1 MSNRPDCM
9 LSCRRRL
16 KATICI
22 LRMITIAKIEPLLN
36 LGMEPIPEE
45 DHELTSFSPTH
56 TVKHEKKSRLTEVYT
71 SEQVDTL
78 VSTVPHSTVSN
89 TLKLKKKDELTQSI
103 SPSTYLSDE
112 LARPTNARGSTY
124 SYTYESHYDEPPNE
138 TLSDICFPNKELNG
152 DIELHSS
159 QTKKSVR
166 HLPVTNQEAEY
177 FFDADGSPL
186 PVTRTSPYEHDKDTS
201 CRNDIAYDAPPP
213 APSSFSETERYAS
226 RDVPSAPGIPE
237 ITDVTSYDIGLT
249 WQCPDMQGKA
259 GSVIGYQVEI
269 REVGTSEWYLAHED
283 LIKANRFRI
292 KDLNPHV
299 EYEIRVVAVNSAG
312 RGMPSATSTSVQLR
326 LDCDL
331 HPNFNGWRGTAP
343 GRPYVVLLDSDRIIL
358 EWAPAVANPG
368 SAPVAGYEIS
378 YRASGSDWIQSNDY
392 LITTCRTEI
401 LNLKPNGEYEFRVV
415 AKTAD
420 GLSEPSI
427 SSGFIRLKPSVPSRV
442 LPMTKA
448 ESSFSP
454 PGQPQIEELELN
466 WVRLRWAEGGSP
478 DEFPSSYI
486 VEYRE
491 IGDPLW
497 YTATTAVFITSY
509 TVECL
514 RPNSTYEFRVIAR
527 ARDGSISAPSAISDV
542 VQLRPSIRSGVL
554 HGVPAKPQPPEYVD
568 FGSGDR
574 VTLCWFPAA
583 SSLPIQ
589 GYDVEFRDHQQDA
602 AWYKVNEILIRS
614 CKMTVGDL
622 IPGHE
627 YQFRIIACNSVGYS
641 VPSDPSPGIHIGI
654 SYNDDDNFVGTATHG
669 TIPLLQDEIIRESP
683 PLPDR
688 DDSPP
693 PIHKRF
699 LRERDSLHWRDPTLR
714 EVIEYLDSANK
725 IEQLNASGYLQHL
738 TFNDNA
744 IKEETRELGGIPKL
758 VRLLSSDVP
767 DIQKNVCGC
776 LKNLSFRKENDENKR
791 AINGAGGI
799 VALAALLKQTHDAQ
813 VMEEVT
819 ATLWNLSS
827 CDDLKSIILSQ
838 VSEPINQ
845 RIVIPGSGLIKN
857 NAESWLS
864 MSHSINTNVSAAS
877 SNARKILRGCP
888 GLIESLIYYL
898 HHSILRNQIDTR
910 SVENVVI
917 QEVKDENY
925 NPKADFEATQRE
937 RSKSAPSESPKSKKK
952 ESMSDILLFPMM
964 EKYFML
970 LMEKM
975 APFLWGTELLWQSQL
990 VKLYLKLLQEA
1001 SNPEIL
1007 EASAGAIQNL
1017 AACHFEPSVNVRAC
1031 IRTEKGLPVL
1041 VELLRLNDDKRNR
1054 ELIGK
1059 YAMKD
1064 LVTKLPRANQRFR
1077 DPNVSDATIGAI
1089 LGILFETVKHSADFT
1104 RNIHECGGT
1113 ERLRS
1118 LASAHPIYSTRICK
1132 YASQVLY
1139 LMWQHKELHD
1149 GFKRNGLKE
1158 SDFYSGTSVRVRN
1171 ATTLSRP
1178 ISSQGAERP
1187 TNLRSEN
1194 FDDSASTYGTG
1205 RYDTLDSRASVPEG
1219 FTYGKTSLENN
1230 PENLFYKL
1238 AIARCIH
1245 LDLITRLVSHCML
1258 RYISA
1263 VNVVAQQVVTAGFL
1277 ESSAVEN
1284 LQTIISSVF
1293 FQLHL
1298 GLKSS
1303 RFRISLLQE
1312 ELHVVAPCVST
1323 RHCFAKKSLQC
1334 SAASLFR

>member
-1 MSNRPDCM
+1 
-9 LSCRRRL
+9 
-16 KATICI
+16 
-22 LRMITIAKIEPLLN
+22 
-36 LGMEPIPEE
+36 MEPIPEE
-45 DHELTSFSPTH
+45 DHELISFSPTH

-78 VSTVPHSTVSN
+78 VSTVPQSAVPDTW
-89 TLKLKKKDELTQSI
+89 KLENKDELTQSI
-103 SPSTYLSDE
+103 IPSTYLSE
-112 LARPTNARGSTY
+112 TLAGPTSARGSTY
-124 SYTYESHYDEPPNE
+124 SYTYESHYDEPPDE
-138 TLSDICFPNKELNG
+138 TLPDVCFPNKELNG
-152 DIELHSS
+152 DIERHSS
-159 QTKKSVR
+159 QTKKITRVTKVTTTRSVR
-166 HLPVTNQEAEY
+166 HLPVANQEAEY

-186 PVTRTSPYEHDKDTS
+186 PVTRITPPYEHDEDTS
-201 CRNDIAYDAPPP
+201 CRHDIAYDAPPP
-213 APSSFSETERYAS
+213 APSSFHETEHYAL
-226 RDVPSAPGIPE
+226 RDVPSAPGVPE

-249 WQCPDMQGKA
+249 WQCPDVQGRA
-259 GSVIGYQVEI
+259 GSIIGYQVEI
-269 REVGTSEWYLAHED
+269 CEIGTSEWYLAHEN
-283 LIKANRFRI
+283 LIKENRFRI
-292 KDLNPHV
+292 KNLSPHV

-312 RGMPSATSTSVQLR
+312 RGMPSATSASVQLR
-326 LDCDL
+326 LGL
-331 HPNFNGWRGTAP
+331 HPDFIGWKGTAP
-343 GRPYVVLLDSDRIIL
+343 GRPYVLLRDSDRIVL
-358 EWAPAVANPG
+358 EWAPAIANSD
-368 SAPVAGYEIS
+368 SAPVAGYEVS

-392 LITTCRTEI
+392 PITTCRTEI
-401 LNLKPNGEYEFRVV
+401 SNLKPNGEYEFRVR

-420 GLSEPSI
+420 GLSEPSL

-442 LPMTKA
+442 PPLMKA
-448 ESSFSP
+448 ESFPP
-454 PGQPQIEELELN
+454 PGQPQIEEVELN
-466 WVRLRWAEGGSP
+466 WVRLRWAEGRSP
-478 DEFPSSYI
+478 DEPPASYI

-497 YTATTAVFITSY
+497 YTATTSVCITSY

-527 ARDGSISAPSAISDV
+527 ARDGSISTPSAVSDI
-542 VQLRPSIRSGVL
+542 VQLRPSIKSGVL

-589 GYDVEFRDHQQDA
+589 GYDIEFRDHQQDA
-602 AWYKVNEILIRS
+602 AWYKVNETLIRS

-627 YQFRIIACNSVGYS
+627 YQFRVIACNSVGYS
-641 VPSDPSPGIHIGI
+641 VPSDPSPGVHIGI
-654 SYNDDDNFVGTATHG
+654 SYNGNDNYVETYGAV
-669 TIPLLQDEIIRESP
+669 PLLQDEIVRESP

-693 PIHKRF
+693 PIHKKF
-699 LRERDSLHWRDPTLR
+699 LRERDGLHWRDPTLR

-725 IEQLNASGYLQHL
+725 VEQLNASGYLQHL

-776 LKNLSFRKENDENKR
+776 LKNLSFGKENDENKR

-799 VALAALLKQTHDAQ
+799 VALAALLRQTHDAQ

-827 CDDLKSIILSQ
+827 CDDLKPAILSQ
-838 VSEPINQ
+838 VSESITQ
-845 RIVIPGSGLIKN
+845 RIVVPGSGSIRN
-857 NAESWLS
+857 NAESGLS
-864 MSHSINTNVSAAS
+864 MSHSINMFKNGTGVLRQISSILRVLLSITLLRFFNDSTRFHNEIVIFNNYLELENRIFRNVSAAS
-877 SNARKILRGCP
+877 CNARKILRGCP
-888 GLIESLIYYL
+888 GLIESLIHYL
-898 HHSILRNQIDTR
+898 HYAILRNQIDTR
-910 SVENVVI
+910 SVENVVCTLRNLSYRI

-925 NPKADFEATQRE
+925 NPKAVFEATQRE
-937 RSKSAPSESPKSKKK
+937 RSKSAPSESPKIKKK
-952 ESMSDILLFPMM
+952 ESNKKKRIAQSTAVNGSRSVMG
-964 EKYFML
+964 
-970 LMEKM
+970 
-975 APFLWGTELLWQSQL
+975 AELLWQSQL

-1041 VELLRLNDDKRNR
+1041 VELLRLNDDKVVRAVTTALRNLSLDQRNR

-1064 LVTKLPRANQRFR
+1064 LVAKLPLADQRFR

-1113 ERLRS
+1113 ERLRN
-1118 LASAHPIYSTRICK
+1118 LASSYPRYSTRICK

-1158 SDFYSGTSVRVRN
+1158 SDFYSGTTIRARD

-1178 ISSQGAERP
+1178 ISSQGTERP
-1187 TNLRSEN
+1187 THLKSEN
-1194 FDDSASTYGTG
+1194 FDDNASTYGTG
-1205 RYDTLDSRASVPEG
+1205 RYNTLDSRISAPEGSAYGRSSPERNLQNLSLQSRSSRMHSFGSHHQGGEPLYASVHKRSE
-1219 FTYGKTSLENN
+1219 
-1230 PENLFYKL
+1230 
-1238 AIARCIH
+1238 
-1245 LDLITRLVSHCML
+1245 HCDPTGGD
-1258 RYISA
+1258 SW
-1263 VNVVAQQVVTAGFL
+1263 V
-1277 ESSAVEN
+1277 
-1284 LQTIISSVF
+1284 
-1293 FQLHL
+1293 
-1298 GLKSS
+1298 
-1303 RFRISLLQE
+1303 
-1312 ELHVVAPCVST
+1312 
-1323 RHCFAKKSLQC
+1323 
-1334 SAASLFR
+1334 

>member
-1 MSNRPDCM
+1 
-9 LSCRRRL
+9 
-16 KATICI
+16 
-22 LRMITIAKIEPLLN
+22 
-36 LGMEPIPEE
+36 MEPIPEE
-45 DHELTSFSPTH
+45 DHELISFSPTQ

-78 VSTVPHSTVSN
+78 VR
-89 TLKLKKKDELTQSI
+89 I
-103 SPSTYLSDE
+103 PSTYLSE
-112 LARPTNARGSTY
+112 ALAGPTSARGSTY
-124 SYTYESHYDEPPNE
+124 SYTYESHYDEPSNE
-138 TLSDICFPNKELNG
+138 TLPDVCFPNKELNG
-152 DIELHSS
+152 DIERHSS
-159 QTKKSVR
+159 QTKKITRVTKVTTTRSVR

-177 FFDADGSPL
+177 FFDANGSPL
-186 PVTRTSPYEHDKDTS
+186 PVTRITPPYEHDEDTS
-201 CRNDIAYDAPPP
+201 CRHNIAYDAPPP
-213 APSSFSETERYAS
+213 APSSFHGTEHYTL
-226 RDVPSAPGIPE
+226 RDVPSAPGVPE
-237 ITDVTSYDIGLT
+237 ITDVTSYDIGLR
-249 WQCPDMQGKA
+249 WQCPDVQGRA

-269 REVGTSEWYLAHED
+269 CEIGTSEWYLAHEN
-283 LIKANRFRI
+283 LIKENRFRI
-292 KDLNPHV
+292 KNLSPHI

-312 RGMPSATSTSVQLR
+312 RGMPSATSASVQLR
-326 LDCDL
+326 LDYDL
-331 HPNFNGWRGTAP
+331 HSDFIGWRGTAP
-343 GRPYVVLLDSDRIIL
+343 GRPYVLLLDSDRIVL
-358 EWAPAVANPG
+358 EWAPAIANSD
-368 SAPVAGYEIS
+368 SAPVAGYEVS

-392 LITTCRTEI
+392 PITTCRTEI
-401 LNLKPNGEYEFRVV
+401 SNLKPNGEYEFRVR

-420 GLSEPSI
+420 GLSEPSL

-442 LPMTKA
+442 PPLTKA

-454 PGQPQIEELELN
+454 PGQPQIEEIELN

-478 DEFPSSYI
+478 DEPPASYI

-497 YTATTAVFITSY
+497 YTATTSVCITSY

-527 ARDGSISAPSAISDV
+527 ARDGSISTPSAISDI
-542 VQLRPSIRSGVL
+542 VQLRPSIKSGVV

-602 AWYKVNEILIRS
+602 AWYKINETLIRS

-622 IPGHE
+622 IPDHE
-627 YQFRIIACNSVGYS
+627 YQFRVIACNSVGYS
-641 VPSDPSPGIHIGI
+641 VPSDPSPGVHIGI
-654 SYNDDDNFVGTATHG
+654 SYNGNDNYVETATYG
-669 TIPLLQDEIIRESP
+669 AVPLLQDEIVRESP

-693 PIHKRF
+693 PIHKKF
-699 LRERDSLHWRDPTLR
+699 LREKDVHWRDPTLR
-714 EVIEYLDSANK
+714 EVIEYLDSVNK

-776 LKNLSFRKENDENKR
+776 LKNLSFGKENDENKR

-799 VALAALLKQTHDAQ
+799 VALAALLRQTHDAQ

-827 CDDLKSIILSQ
+827 CDDLKPAILNQ
-838 VSEPINQ
+838 VSEPITQ
-845 RIVIPGSGLIKN
+845 RIVVPGSGSIRN
-857 NAESWLS
+857 NAESGLR
-864 MSHSINTNVSAAS
+864 MSHSINMFKNGTGVLRQISKNRIFRNVSAAS
-877 SNARKILRGCP
+877 FNARKILRGCP
-888 GLIESLIYYL
+888 GLIESLIHYL
-898 HHSILRNQIDTR
+898 HHAILRNQIDTR
-910 SVENVVI
+910 SVENVVCTLRNLSYRI

-925 NPKADFEATQRE
+925 NPKAVFEASQRE

-952 ESMSDILLFPMM
+952 ESNKKKRIAQSTAVNGSRSVMG
-964 EKYFML
+964 
-970 LMEKM
+970 
-975 APFLWGTELLWQSQL
+975 AELLWQSQL

-1041 VELLRLNDDKRNR
+1041 VELLRLNDDKVVRAVTTALRNLSLDQRNR

-1064 LVTKLPRANQRFR
+1064 LVAKLPLVDQRFR

-1113 ERLRS
+1113 ERLRN
-1118 LASAHPIYSTRICK
+1118 LACSYPIYSTRICK
-1132 YASQVLY
+1132 YASQRLQLPGALDTAEMVANVLQVLY

-1149 GFKRNGLKE
+1149 DFKRNGLKE
-1158 SDFYSGTSVRVRN
+1158 SDFYSGTTIRARD

-1178 ISSQGAERP
+1178 ISSQGTERP
-1187 TNLRSEN
+1187 THLKSEN
-1194 FDDSASTYGTG
+1194 FDDNASTYGTG
-1205 RYDTLDSRASVPEG
+1205 RYNTLDSRASAPEG
-1219 FTYGKTSLENN
+1219 SAYGKTFSERN
-1230 PENLFYKL
+1230 PQNL
-1238 AIARCIH
+1238 
-1245 LDLITRLVSHCML
+1245 
-1258 RYISA
+1258 
-1263 VNVVAQQVVTAGFL
+1263 
-1277 ESSAVEN
+1277 
-1284 LQTIISSVF
+1284 
-1293 FQLHL
+1293 
-1298 GLKSS
+1298 
-1303 RFRISLLQE
+1303 
-1312 ELHVVAPCVST
+1312 
-1323 RHCFAKKSLQC
+1323 SLQ
-1334 SAASLFR
+1334 SRNNRMHSFGSLHQAGEPLYASVHKRSERCGPTGGDSWV

>member
-1 MSNRPDCM
+1 
-9 LSCRRRL
+9 
-16 KATICI
+16 
-22 LRMITIAKIEPLLN
+22 
-36 LGMEPIPEE
+36 MEPIPEE
-45 DHELTSFSPTH
+45 DHELTSFSPAH
-56 TVKHEKKSRLTEVYT
+56 TIKHEKKSRLTEVYT

-78 VSTVPHSTVSN
+78 VSRVPQSAIADTW
-89 TLKLKKKDELTQSI
+89 KPGKKDEPSHSVL
-103 SPSTYLSDE
+103 PSTYLSE
-112 LARPTNARGSTY
+112 TLAGPTSARGSTY
-124 SYTYESHYDEPPNE
+124 SYTYESHYDEPPDE
-138 TLSDICFPNKELNG
+138 TSPDVRLLNKEVNG
-152 DIELHSS
+152 DIERHSS
-159 QTKKSVR
+159 QTKKITRVTKVTTTRSVR
-166 HLPVTNQEAEY
+166 HLPVANQEAEY

-186 PVTRTSPYEHDKDTS
+186 PVTRTTPPYEHDEDIS
-201 CRNDIAYDAPPP
+201 CRHDIAYDAPPP
-213 APSSFSETERYAS
+213 APSSFHEAECYAL
-226 RDVPSAPGIPE
+226 RDVPSAPGVPE

-249 WQCPDMQGKA
+249 WQCPDMQGRA

-269 REVGTSEWYLAHED
+269 CEIGTSEWYLAHED
-283 LIKANRFRI
+283 LIKENRFRI

-312 RGMPSATSTSVQLR
+312 RGMPSATSASVQLR
-326 LDCDL
+326 LDYDL
-331 HPNFNGWRGTAP
+331 HSDFNGWRGMAP
-343 GRPYVVLLDSDRIIL
+343 GRPYVLLLDSDRIIL
-358 EWAPAVANPG
+358 EWAPAIANPG
-368 SAPVAGYEIS
+368 SAPVAGYEVS
-378 YRASGSDWIQSNDY
+378 YRTGGSNWIQSNDY
-392 LITTCRTEI
+392 LITACRTEV
-401 LNLKPNGEYEFRVV
+401 LNLKPNGEYEFRVI

-420 GLSEPSI
+420 GPSEPSP
-427 SSGFIRLKPSVPSRV
+427 SSGFIRLKPPVPSRV
-442 LPMTKA
+442 PPTTKT

-466 WVRLRWAEGGSP
+466 WVRLHWAEGGSP
-478 DEFPSSYI
+478 DEPPASYI

-497 YTATTAVFITSY
+497 YTATTVVSTTSY

-527 ARDGSISAPSAISDV
+527 ARNGSVSAPSEVSDV
-542 VQLRPSIRSGVL
+542 VHLRPSIKSGVL
-554 HGVPAKPQPPEYVD
+554 HGVPAKPQPPEYID
-568 FGSGDR
+568 FGNDDR

-589 GYDVEFRDHQQDA
+589 GYDIEFRDHQQDA
-602 AWYKVNEILIRS
+602 AWYKVNEVLLRS

-627 YQFRIIACNSVGYS
+627 YQFRVIACNSIGYS
-641 VPSDPSPGIHIGI
+641 VPSDPSPGVHIGI
-654 SYNDDDNFVGTATHG
+654 SYNGDDSYVETATYG
-669 TIPLLQDEIIRESP
+669 TVPLLQDEIVRESP

-693 PIHKRF
+693 PIHRKF
-699 LRERDSLHWRDPTLR
+699 LRERDGLHWRDPTLR

-725 IEQLNASGYLQHL
+725 VEQLNASGYLQHL
-738 TFNDNA
+738 TYNDNA
-744 IKEETRELGGIPKL
+744 IKEETRELNGIPKL
-758 VRLLSSDVP
+758 VRLLGSDVP

-776 LKNLSFRKENDENKR
+776 LKNLSFGKENDENKR

-827 CDDLKSIILSQ
+827 CDDLKPTILNQ

-845 RIVIPGSGLIKN
+845 RIVVPGSGLTGN
-857 NAESWLS
+857 NTESGRN
-864 MSHSINTNVSAAS
+864 MSHSINMFKNGTGVFRNVSAAS

-888 GLIESLIYYL
+888 GLIESLVHYL
-898 HHSILRNQIDTR
+898 HHAVLRNQIDTR
-910 SVENVVI
+910 TVENVVCTLRNLSYRI

-925 NPKADFEATQRE
+925 DPKADFEVTQRE
-937 RSKSAPSESPKSKKK
+937 RNKSAPSESPKNKKK
-952 ESMSDILLFPMM
+952 ESNKKKKIGQISALNGS
-964 EKYFML
+964 ESVT
-970 LMEKM
+970 E
-975 APFLWGTELLWQSQL
+975 AELLWQPQL

-1007 EASAGAIQNL
+1007 EACAGAIQNL

-1031 IRTEKGLPVL
+1031 IRTEKGLHVL
-1041 VELLRLNDDKRNR
+1041 VELLRLNDDKVVCAVTTALRNLSLDQRNR

-1064 LVTKLPRANQRFR
+1064 LVAKLPRADQRFR

-1113 ERLRS
+1113 DRLRN
-1118 LASAHPIYSTRICK
+1118 LASLHHIYSTRICK

-1149 GFKRNGLKE
+1149 GFRRNGLKE
-1158 SDFYSGTSVRVRN
+1158 SDFYSGTTIRARD

-1187 TNLRSEN
+1187 THLKSEN

-1205 RYDTLDSRASVPEG
+1205 RYDTLDSRASAPEG
-1219 FTYGKTSLENN
+1219 SAHGKTSPENN
-1230 PENLFYKL
+1230 PQNL
-1238 AIARCIH
+1238 
-1245 LDLITRLVSHCML
+1245 
-1258 RYISA
+1258 
-1263 VNVVAQQVVTAGFL
+1263 
-1277 ESSAVEN
+1277 
-1284 LQTIISSVF
+1284 
-1293 FQLHL
+1293 
-1298 GLKSS
+1298 
-1303 RFRISLLQE
+1303 
-1312 ELHVVAPCVST
+1312 
-1323 RHCFAKKSLQC
+1323 SLQSC
-1334 SAASLFR
+1334 SSKMHSSGPHNQAGEPLYASVHKRSERCGPTGGDSWV